1 MKVALLFL
9 NYGPYHLAR
18 LAAAT
23 RECRKLG
30 WEVVGIELARLQ
42 AEYDWRTGDA
52 ERAAPVFTV
61 AAGGPLESVPYA
73 RLIRGLRRQLSEVSP
88 DVVAIAGY
96 AHPAMLSALA
106 WCRWRGRPAIL
117 FSESNEFDAP
127 RDRWR
132 ERMKG
137 LIVKGFKAA
146 LVGGRSS
153 QQYLRKLGMPP
164 DAIFFGYDVVDNDSF
179 DPSRLKALPRPTEQ
193 PYFLAV
199 NRFVPKKN
207 LSSLLNAYALYRRR
221 SGPGAWRL
229 VLCGDGPLRG
239 EVEGLAGGLGL
250 GGAVEFPGFL
260 QQPEL
265 LPYFAHAGCFILA
278 STEEQWGL
286 VVNEAMAAGLPV
298 LVSERCGCFQDL
310 VAGGG
315 NGYGFD
321 PTDVER
327 LAGLMSEVASDGAK
341 RERMGEASL
350 ERIKKFTPSHFAD
363 GLAAAV
369 LYATGR
375 DGYRRL

>member
-23 RECRKLG
+23 RECKELG

-42 AEYDWRTGDA
+42 AEYDWKTSDA
-52 ERAAPVFTV
+52 ERTAPIITV
-61 AAGGPLESVPYA
+61 VADKSLESVSYI
-73 RLIRGLRRQLSEVSP
+73 RLIRGLQRQLAKVNP

-96 AHPAMLSALA
+96 AHPAMLSALI
-106 WCRWRGRPAIL
+106 WCRLRGKPAIL

-127 RDRWR
+127 RNYWR
-132 ERMKG
+132 ELIKSV
-137 LIVKGFKAA
+137 IVKGFKAA
-146 LVGGRSS
+146 LVGGKAS
-153 QQYLRKLGMPP
+153 QQYLKKLGMPP
-164 DAIFFGYDVVDNDSF
+164 DGIFFGYDVVDNDSF
-179 DPSRLKALPRPTEQ
+179 DSSKIKALPPPIEH

-207 LSSLLNAYALYRRR
+207 LLFLLHAYALYRRR
-221 SGPGAWRL
+221 SGSDAWRL

-239 EVEGLAGGLGL
+239 EAEELAVELGVEGC
-250 GGAVEFPGFL
+250 VEFPGFL

-278 STEEQWGL
+278 SIEEQWGL

-310 VAGGG
+310 VMHGG

-327 LAGLMSEVASDGAK
+327 LADLMFKVASDDAK
-341 RERMGEASL
+341 REKMQKASL
-350 ERIKKFTPSHFAD
+350 ERIKQFTPSYFAD

-369 LYATGR
+369 RYGAGLNKF
-375 DGYRRL
+375 RRL